1 MPCSYGAAG
10 RAMRRAPRRR
20 CGNLTRQPRGGLMD
34 NLKGKEKSMQE
45 NSARPLAVG
54 LTVLGGLARF
64 VQNLNFAPV
73 GALSLFAG
81 ARLRGWRAYLLP
93 IALMAA
99 TEPLVCL
106 RYGYP
111 LRNAYSF
118 ATPFIYASFLIAVW
132 IGSRLRRTE
141 NPGWIGA
148 AAIAGSVQFFLLSNF
163 GTWLA
168 PGSQYGHTL
177 AGLVNCY
184 IAAIPFF
191 RNTMVSDLVYAGAF
205 FALEIGR

>member
-1 MPCSYGAAG
+1 ME
-10 RAMRRAPRRR
+10 
-20 CGNLTRQPRGGLMD
+20 Q
-34 NLKGKEKSMQE
+34 
-45 NSARPLAVG
+45 NSARPLATG
-54 LTVLGGLARF
+54 LTILGGAARLA
-64 VQNLNFAPV
+64 QNLNFAPV

-81 ARLRGWRAYLLP
+81 ARLRGWKAYLLP
-93 IALMAA
+93 LLLMAV
-99 TEPLVCL
+99 TDPLVTL

-118 ATPFIYASFLIAVW
+118 ATPFIYASFLIYVW

-148 AAIAGSVQFFLLSNF
+148 GAIAGAVQFFLLTNF

-177 AGLVNCY
+177 GGLATCY

-191 RNTMVSDLVYAGAF
+191 RNTMISDLAFAAAF
-205 FALEIGR
+205 FGLHAVLSRVAVRSERVAATQAA